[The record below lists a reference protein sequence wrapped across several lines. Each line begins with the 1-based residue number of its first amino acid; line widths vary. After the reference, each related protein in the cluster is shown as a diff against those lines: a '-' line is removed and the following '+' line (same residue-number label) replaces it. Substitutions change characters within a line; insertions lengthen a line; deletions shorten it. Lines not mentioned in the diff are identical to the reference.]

1 MYMYTYIHVHLY
13 KIYTYLSM
21 YVYAHLIGN
30 KAAMTESSSGGVGSS
45 RGANPDE
52 IDIDDE
58 GILTSI

>member
-1 MYMYTYIHVHLY
+1 MYICEIYIYLY
-13 KIYTYLSM
+13 M